1 MTDTTG
7 QYALWIFYHAV
18 GSSPH
23 IIYTVERG
31 TSNMFKRSKRSFLSI
46 FFVVLFFIAVT
57 HASADVVIFLKN
69 GEVVKVPVNKED
81 IIGISFEGSGGTGA
95 SIAWDFESG
104 TLAGWEKKGVSFDN
118 QPTYGDNPT
127 ARNRGE
133 ASGHAGNY
141 WIGTFENRPTSKD
154 NAGAIQGDGPKGV
167 LTSEPFVIEKQT
179 ITFLIGGG
187 CDINAERAELLINGE
202 TVLKATGKCKE
213 TMERQT
219 WDVSPYVGQ
228 TAQIRL
234 VDASSGGWGHINFDD
249 VRFE

>member
-1 MTDTTG
+1 
-7 QYALWIFYHAV
+7 
-18 GSSPH
+18 
-23 IIYTVERG
+23 
-31 TSNMFKRSKRSFLSI
+31 MFKRNEISFISLFSI
-46 FFVVLFFIAVT
+46 LLFFIT
-57 HASADVVIFLKN
+57 LTFASADVVIFLKN

-81 IIGISFEGSGGTGA
+81 IIGISFEGSGGAGA

-104 TLAGWEKKGVSFDN
+104 TLAGWEKRGPSFDN

-127 ARNRGE
+127 ARNRGQSSQHE
-133 ASGHAGNY
+133 GNY
-141 WIGTFENRPTSKD
+141 WIGTFENRPKPED
-154 NAGAIQGDGPKGV
+154 NAGAVQGDGPKGV
-167 LTSEPFVIEKQT
+167 LTSEPFVIEKRS

-187 CDINAERAELLINGE
+187 CDMNAERAELLINGE
-202 TVLKATGKCKE
+202 AVLKATGKCTE

-219 WDVSPYVGQ
+219 WDVSPYIGQ

>member
-1 MTDTTG
+1 
-7 QYALWIFYHAV
+7 
-18 GSSPH
+18 
-23 IIYTVERG
+23 
-31 TSNMFKRSKRSFLSI
+31 MFKRKEISFISFFSI
-46 FFVVLFFIAVT
+46 LLFFIT
-57 HASADVVIFLKN
+57 LTFASADVIIFLKN

-104 TLAGWEKKGVSFDN
+104 TLAGWEKKGSSFNN

-127 ARNRGE
+127 ARHRGQP
-133 ASGHAGNY
+133 SQHKGNY
-141 WIGTFENRPTSKD
+141 WIGTYENRSKPED

-167 LTSEPFVIEKQT
+167 LTSESFVIEKRS

-187 CDINAERAELLINGE
+187 CNVNAARAELLINGE
-202 TVLKATGKCKE
+202 AVLKATGKCTE

-219 WDVSPYVGQ
+219 WNVSPYIGQ
-228 TAQIRL
+228 NAQIRL